1 MSKIKM
7 RVWPMY
13 TLLLVFISPVVVFG
27 LYGYVFEAKVLK
39 DDKQEASVVNIAK
52 KPFTKD
58 DHWELI
64 YPGSQKMKIKD
75 LIVDVSVAET
85 WPERIKGLSGTPYLP
100 ENLVKLFIFDTPAF
114 HSIWMKDM
122 LYPIDIM
129 WVNDDN
135 KIIHIEK
142 NTMPESYPTMFV
154 PEKPALYVI
163 EAATGFVST
172 NKIEIGDMIILP
184 L

>member
-1 MSKIKM
+1 M

-13 TLLLVFISPVVVFG
+13 TLLLVFLSPVAIFG
-27 LYGYVFEAKVLK
+27 LYGYFHEAKVVK
-39 DDKQEASVVNIAK
+39 DDKQVASVVNFAK

-58 DHWELI
+58 DHWEVI

-75 LIVDVSVAET
+75 LIVDASVAKT
-85 WPERIKGLSGTPYLP
+85 WPERIRGLSGTPYLP
-100 ENLVKLFIFDTPAF
+100 DNLVKLFIFDTPAF

-129 WVNDDN
+129 WVNADN
-135 KIIHIEK
+135 NIIHIEEEE
-142 NTMPESYPTMFV
+142 MPESYPSMFV
-154 PEKPALYVI
+154 PETPALYVI
-163 EAATGFVST
+163 EAAAGFVST
-172 NKIEIGDMIILP
+172 NKIEIGDKIILP